1 MIFIET
7 SQFTA
12 ILDNYLNDDE
22 YRELQNYLLE
32 NPNIG
37 AIIRGSGGIRKLRWA
52 ARGKGK
58 SGGIRVIYYYAP
70 TPDHIY
76 FLTVYGKDEQENID
90 AATLKRLA
98 KLLEKLK

>member
-7 SQFTA
+7 SHFTA

-32 NPNIG
+32 NPNVG
-37 AIIRGSGGIRKLRWA
+37 AIIRGSGGMRKLRWA

-58 SGGIRVIYYYAP
+58 SGGIRGETHGRASLLLCTNTRAYL
-70 TPDHIY
+70 
-76 FLTVYGKDEQENID
+76 FLDGIWQRRTRKY
-90 AATLKRLA
+90 
-98 KLLEKLK
+98 